1 MRFTLFFL
9 VVILISCSKEE
20 TSLLKKKSDNYTSL
34 AKGSYNS
41 FRFYEGL
48 ETYSLNHNGL
58 RREYIMYIPQSVES
72 RNNLPVIFN
81 FHGYQDRADNFFNMT
96 ELTDIADENGVV
108 LVYPQGAPLN
118 GGPSH
123 WNAAPFNSSSFVNKS
138 NVNDLEFFFR

>member
-34 AKGSYNS
+34 AKGNYNS

-108 LVYPQGAPLN
+108 LVL
-118 GGPSH
+118 SLIH
-123 WNAAPFNSSSFVNKS
+123 I
-138 NVNDLEFFFR
+138 